1 MSKKPVDECYVTYAA
16 RKTCSVDLCRDDRLQ
31 SARAHAHARVRA
43 RTEEDVLIKCNLVRV
58 PSQFLTC

>member
-1 MSKKPVDECYVTYAA
+1 MLCDICSPQNM
-16 RKTCSVDLCRDDRLQ
+16 CSVDLCRDDRLQ
-31 SARAHAHARVRA
+31 SARAHARVRA

>member
-1 MSKKPVDECYVTYAA
+1 MLCDICSPQNM
-16 RKTCSVDLCRDDRLQ
+16 CSVDLCRDDRLQ

-43 RTEEDVLIKCNLVRV
+43 RAQTEDVLIKCNLVRV